1 MKVSDARSREL
12 VKQCCRALDE
22 KKAGK
27 VRILD
32 VSDISSITNYIII
45 ATATSDPH
53 VRALRVE
60 LEKVL
65 DAAKAH
71 IVGID
76 SSRES
81 GWTVVDAFDVMIHVF
96 APEMRTRYGLERL
109 WKDAREISLE
119 DILSDK
125 PAAAIKA
132 PAAKKLPAA
141 KKAAKKP
148 SKKLPSKKKKPA
160 SAKRKSR

>member
-1 MKVSDARSREL
+1 MKVSDARSRDL

-32 VSDISSITNYIII
+32 VREISSITDYLII

-71 IVGID
+71 IVGVD
-76 SSRES
+76 STRES
-81 GWTVVDAFDVMIHVF
+81 GWTVMDAFDVMIHIF
-96 APEMRTRYGLERL
+96 APEMRSRYGLEKL
-109 WKDAREISLE
+109 WKGAKAIPLE
-119 DILSDK
+119 DILADK
-125 PAAAIKA
+125 AAPAKKKAAKVPKK
-132 PAAKKLPAA
+132 PAAKKKRA
-141 KKAAKKP
+141 
-148 SKKLPSKKKKPA
+148 SK
-160 SAKRKSR
+160 

>member
-27 VRILD
+27 IRILD
-32 VSDISSITNYIII
+32 VRDISSITNYIII
-45 ATATSDPH
+45 VTATSDPH

-96 APEMRTRYGLERL
+96 APEMRTRYGLEKL
-109 WKDAREISLE
+109 WRDAREISLE
-119 DILSDK
+119 DILADK
-125 PAAAIKA
+125 VPAAVKA
-132 PAAKKLPAA
+132 SPATKAPAA
-141 KKAAKKP
+141 KKAAKKT
-148 SKKLPSKKKKPA
+148 SKKLPAKKKPA
-160 SAKRKSR
+160 SAKRKSS

>member
-1 MKVSDARSREL
+1 MKVNDARSREL

-27 VRILD
+27 IRILD
-32 VSDISSITNYIII
+32 VRDISSITNYIII
-45 ATATSDPH
+45 VTATSDPH

-96 APEMRTRYGLERL
+96 APEMRTRYGLEKL
-109 WKDAREISLE
+109 WRDAREISLE
-119 DILSDK
+119 DILADK
-125 PAAAIKA
+125 VPAAVKA
-132 PAAKKLPAA
+132 SPATKAPAA
-141 KKAAKKP
+141 KKAAKKT
-148 SKKLPSKKKKPA
+148 SKKLPAKKKPA

>member
-1 MKVSDARSREL
+1 MKVSDARSRDL
-12 VKQCCRALDE
+12 VRKCVRALDE

-32 VSDISSITNYIII
+32 VSDISSITNYLII

-65 DAAKAH
+65 DSAKAH
-71 IVGID
+71 NVGID
-76 SSRES
+76 TSRES

-96 APEMRTRYGLERL
+96 APEMRSRYGLEKL
-109 WKDAREISLE
+109 WKDAEEIPLE
-119 DILSDK
+119 EMLSD
-125 PAAAIKA
+125 KA
-132 PAAKKLPAA
+132 PAAKKAST
-141 KKAAKKP
+141 KAAKP
-148 SKKLPSKKKKPA
+148 AKKLPVKKKRA
-160 SAKRKSR
+160 SVKRKSG

>member
-27 VRILD
+27 IRILD
-32 VSDISSITNYIII
+32 VRDISSITNYIII
-45 ATATSDPH
+45 VTATSDPH

-96 APEMRTRYGLERL
+96 APEMRTRYGLEKL
-109 WKDAREISLE
+109 WRDAREISLE
-119 DILSDK
+119 DILADK
-125 PAAAIKA
+125 APTAVKGPPAKRA
-132 PAAKKLPAA
+132 PAAR
-141 KKAAKKP
+141 KAAKKP
-148 SKKLPSKKKKPA
+148 SKKLSAKKKPA
-160 SAKRKSR
+160 SSKRKSR

>member
-27 VRILD
+27 IRILD
-32 VSDISSITNYIII
+32 VRDISSITNYIII
-45 ATATSDPH
+45 VTATSDPH

-96 APEMRTRYGLERL
+96 APEMRTRYGLEKL
-109 WKDAREISLE
+109 WRDAREISLE
-119 DILSDK
+119 DILADK
-125 PAAAIKA
+125 VPAAVKA
-132 PAAKKLPAA
+132 SPATKAPAA
-141 KKAAKKP
+141 KKAAKKT
-148 SKKLPSKKKKPA
+148 SKKLPAKKKPA

>member
-1 MKVSDARSREL
+1 MKVSDARSRDL
-12 VKQCCRALDE
+12 VKKCCRALDE

-32 VSDISSITNYIII
+32 VSGISSITNYLII

-65 DAAKAH
+65 DSAKAH

-76 SSRES
+76 TSRES
-81 GWTVVDAFDVMIHVF
+81 GWTVVDAFDVMIHIF
-96 APEMRTRYGLERL
+96 APEMRSRYGLEKL
-109 WKDAREISLE
+109 WKDAREIPLE
-119 DILSDK
+119 DILAD
-125 PAAAIKA
+125 KA
-132 PAAKKLPAA
+132 PPAKKAAKPAKKLPA
-141 KKAAKKP
+141 
-148 SKKLPSKKKKPA
+148 KKKRA
-160 SAKRKSR
+160 SVKRKAG

>member
-1 MKVSDARSREL
+1 MKVSDARSRDL

-32 VSDISSITNYIII
+32 VRDISSITNYLII

-76 SSRES
+76 TSRES
-81 GWTVVDAFDVMIHVF
+81 GWTVVDAFDVMIHIF
-96 APEMRTRYGLERL
+96 APEMRTRYGLEKL
-109 WKDAREISLE
+109 WRDAREITLE
-119 DILSDK
+119 EVLADK
-125 PAAAIKA
+125 ALAV
-132 PAAKKLPAA
+132 
-141 KKAAKKP
+141 KKAAKP
-148 SKKLPSKKKKPA
+148 AKKIQAKKKRV
-160 SAKRKSR
+160 SAKRKSA

>member
-1 MKVSDARSREL
+1 MKVSDARSRDL

-32 VSDISSITNYIII
+32 VRDISSITNYLII

-76 SSRES
+76 TSRES
-81 GWTVVDAFDVMIHVF
+81 GWTVVDAFDVMIHIF
-96 APEMRTRYGLERL
+96 APEMRTRYGLEKL
-109 WKDAREISLE
+109 WRDAREITLE
-119 DILSDK
+119 EVLAD
-125 PAAAIKA
+125 KA
-132 PAAKKLPAA
+132 PAV
-141 KKAAKKP
+141 KKAAKP
-148 SKKLPSKKKKPA
+148 AKKIQAKKKRV
-160 SAKRKSR
+160 SAKRKSA

>member
-12 VKQCCRALDE
+12 VKQCCRALEE

-27 VRILD
+27 LRILD

-109 WKDAREISLE
+109 WRDAREIPLE

-125 PAAAIKA
+125 EPVPAKA
-132 PAAKKLPAA
+132 PVAKKVPAA
-141 KKAAKKP
+141 KKAAKKA
-148 SKKLPSKKKKPA
+148 SKKSPVKKKPA

>member
-1 MKVSDARSREL
+1 MKVSDARSRDL
-12 VKQCCRALDE
+12 VRKCCRALEE

-32 VSDISSITNYIII
+32 VSDISSITNYLII

-65 DAAKAH
+65 DSAKAH

-76 SSRES
+76 TSRES
-81 GWTVVDAFDVMIHVF
+81 GWTVVDAFDVMIHIF
-96 APEMRTRYGLERL
+96 APEMRSRYGLEKL
-109 WKDAREISLE
+109 WKDAREIPLE
-119 DILSDK
+119 DLLSDK
-125 PAAAIKA
+125 APTTAKPAKAAK
-132 PAAKKLPAA
+132 PSKAAKKLPV
-141 KKAAKKP
+141 
-148 SKKLPSKKKKPA
+148 KKKRA
-160 SAKRKSR
+160 SVKRKSG